1 MSYYMGQE
9 FASVGFYSRS
19 SGATKRFLPLA
30 QQMISKDF
38 ASTPSFEKMEVEI
51 CPQQQLGAHFK
62 NILCI
67 KFTVRNLN
75 GVRVGDLFTAMA
87 TE

>member
-1 MSYYMGQE
+1 MGQE
-9 FASVGFYSRS
+9 FTSVGFYSRS
-19 SGATKRFLPLA
+19 PDATTRFLPLA

-38 ASTPSFEKMEVEI
+38 ASKPSVEKMEVEI

-62 NILCI
+62 NALCI
-67 KFTVRNLN
+67 RFTVRNLN
-75 GVRVGDLFTAMA
+75 GVRVVDLFTAMV